1 MNLVDFAQ
9 TKNLIQQKKDIESK
23 FFDTIKGARLV
34 HTAKNGQ
41 RPKIFN
47 TVNKLAMGPPA
58 LYVTKN
64 GLEEARPKSTR
75 IKRVR
80 GKNAFNKFGIVSRR
94 QHTRKRFEKNY
105 MRSFNQT
112 QIGEFGSK
120 NNDLAAS
127 NAVYRNKVSK
137 PNYLKYKLM
146 REILEKKSLEE
157 IKTLEQKVL
166 DIKNNTDNDF
176 IVSTFS
182 KNNNYG
188 SKVILI
194 EKNPESHNNWEQKL
208 VYDESKIQIPPPRE
222 ENKALN
228 SPYERDTVRHIKR
241 ILDDR
246 SNADVIKEDEDE
258 NSEKD
263 HKNQNTLNNELYSS
277 QTTKYLSKNMFKRS
291 VGDSAVVINADLY
304 EDRKSTIF
312 QGN

>member
-1 MNLVDFAQ
+1 MAK
-9 TKNLIQQKKDIESK
+9 TKNLIQQKKEVESK
-23 FFDTIKGARLV
+23 FFDTIKGARHV

-47 TVNKLAMGPPA
+47 TLNKLALGPPA
-58 LYVTKN
+58 LYVTQN

-80 GKNAFNKFGIVSRR
+80 GKNAFNKLGIVSRR
-94 QHTRKRFEKNY
+94 QHTRKRFEKHY

-120 NNDLAAS
+120 KLDLATS

-176 IVSTFS
+176 KITVNIKQLYYFYS
-182 KNNNYG
+182 
-188 SKVILI
+188 ILI
-194 EKNPESHNNWEQKL
+194 
-208 VYDESKIQIPPPRE
+208 KIII
-222 ENKALN
+222 
-228 SPYERDTVRHIKR
+228 IKVK
-241 ILDDR
+241 I
-246 SNADVIKEDEDE
+246 A
-258 NSEKD
+258 
-263 HKNQNTLNNELYSS
+263 
-277 QTTKYLSKNMFKRS
+277 
-291 VGDSAVVINADLY
+291 
-304 EDRKSTIF
+304 
-312 QGN
+312 